1 METEDI
7 IEAPLAEGA
16 VAFMLRCHA
25 GSECWEVPE
34 WAVLTITP
42 ERARS
47 LLRLC
52 ETVRELGVYKI
63 ADFDYSPG
71 FYAWGEDD
79 SGEETVG
86 EPVRTEIDQVSC
98 YADGVRRSPR
108 GHRSPSRG
116 PVSPLSGNTRQKR
129 PATAAPPGVLSRRE
143 MTITRRADR
152 VFLYTVFPVAPG
164 HKVTYEKSTNREREP
179 RSDRRLCGGGRVGE
193 RLGRCRH
200 RPGLQGPDGLRDPGR
215 PGQIRRGRDTAPY
228 VRRNRGQGVTR

>member
-1 METEDI
+1 MDREDI
-7 IEAPLAEGA
+7 IEAPLADGA

-25 GSECWEVPE
+25 GNEHWDVPE

-98 YADGVRRSPR
+98 YADGVRWSAAVRHTDMTFSTEEIPVSR
-108 GHRSPSRG
+108 LLEIAEQGRESQSPS
-116 PVSPLSGNTRQKR
+116 P
-129 PATAAPPGVLSRRE
+129 
-143 MTITRRADR
+143 
-152 VFLYTVFPVAPG
+152 
-164 HKVTYEKSTNREREP
+164 
-179 RSDRRLCGGGRVGE
+179 
-193 RLGRCRH
+193 
-200 RPGLQGPDGLRDPGR
+200 
-215 PGQIRRGRDTAPY
+215 
-228 VRRNRGQGVTR
+228 